1 MTPAVIILE
10 KVATFVGGAA
20 AADLRATAANLSELI
35 DAAKAGEDAMR
46 VAGATLHADRLRQ
59 ALVRCGAAP

>member
-1 MTPAVIILE
+1 MTSALRVLD

-20 AADLRATAANLSELI
+20 AADLRTAASDLCELI
-35 DAAKAGEDAMR
+35 YAAKAAEEALR

-59 ALVRCGAAP
+59 SLVRCGVQ